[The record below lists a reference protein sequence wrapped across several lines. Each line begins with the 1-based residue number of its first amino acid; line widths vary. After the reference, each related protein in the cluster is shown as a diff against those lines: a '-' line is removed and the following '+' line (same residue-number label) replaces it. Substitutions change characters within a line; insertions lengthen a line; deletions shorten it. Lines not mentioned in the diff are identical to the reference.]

1 MSDEYEGDAD
11 DAPEPRKVFWQGRQW
26 CVTDYGIET
35 VERDRYYIEAERLG
49 DLTDGRDRDV
59 RPGAE
64 RLRHTGGK
72 TWVDIEDLGA
82 AFAVALQVHAG
93 KFPALPDGA
102 FHNTLADLRWSKISN
117 GVYRELVDAAGGER
131 EDSFGPAP
139 ILETGDEMD
148 RRYPDRSRFYEVIE
162 LPASADH

>member
-1 MSDEYEGDAD
+1 MSDEYDGETD

-35 VERDRYYIEAERLG
+35 IKRDRYYIEAERLG

-64 RLRHTGGK
+64 RMRHTGGK
-72 TWVDIEDLGA
+72 TWVDIEDLAA

-102 FHNTLADLRWSKISN
+102 FHNTLADLRWAKISN
-117 GVYRELVDAAGGER
+117 GVYRELVDAEGGER
-131 EDSFGPAP
+131 EDGFGPAP

-148 RRYPDRSRFYEVIE
+148 RRYPDRRHFYEVIE
-162 LPASADH
+162 LPAPDEV